1 MDNHL
6 MIFESTDF
14 GRVRSVLKDG
24 APWFVAV
31 DVCKALGLNQVTRA
45 MSRLDS
51 DEGGLLEVPHPQ
63 NADKTIE
70 INAVSEA
77 GLYHLILCSKKPEAR
92 AFKRWITH
100 EVIPS
105 IRKHG
110 AYMTDSLLDALE
122 AHPEAVPEYLNRLR
136 SENARNR
143 ELTRRLRIAL
153 PKAEYYDAFVDPAD
167 CTNIRTT
174 AKELGVPEKQFT
186 RYLEEKK
193 YLFRDKN
200 RKLFPRAVKKSAGL
214 FLVRDFYTERGKLDA
229 DEFLAGI
236 CDMVAVL
243 VRDAVPVDGAEVLFP
258 SGRPV
263 VGKCPRCGAEVT
275 ESKNGYFC
283 ERRSC
288 KFGLWRD
295 NRFLAAKK
303 ISLTKKMASSLL
315 TQGRAYASGIY
326 SEKTGKTYDAF
337 IVLED
342 DGARSSYKLDFTK

>member
-1 MDNHL
+1 MDNKL
-6 MIFESTDF
+6 MTFENAAF
-14 GRVRSVLKDG
+14 GKIRTLTIDG
-24 APWFVAV
+24 EPWFVAV
-31 DVCKALGLNQVTRA
+31 DVCRALEIGNPTDA
-45 MSRLDS
+45 MRRLDA
-51 DEGGLLEVPHPQ
+51 DERTLVSIEGASNGLPV
-63 NADKTIE
+63 
-70 INAVSEA
+70 NAVNEP
-77 GLYHLILCSKKPEAR
+77 GLYTLILGSRKPEAK

-143 ELTRRLRIAL
+143 ELTRRLRLAL

-214 FLVRDFYTERGKLDA
+214 FLVRDFYTERGKLGHYTLITPA
-229 DEFLAGI
+229 GKRHFLERTDEI
-236 CDMVAVL
+236 
-243 VRDAVPVDGAEVLFP
+243 LF
-258 SGRPV
+258 
-263 VGKCPRCGAEVT
+263 E
-275 ESKNGYFC
+275 
-283 ERRSC
+283 
-288 KFGLWRD
+288 
-295 NRFLAAKK
+295 
-303 ISLTKKMASSLL
+303 
-315 TQGRAYASGIY
+315 
-326 SEKTGKTYDAF
+326 
-337 IVLED
+337 
-342 DGARSSYKLDFTK
+342 

>member
-1 MDNHL
+1 MENKL
-6 MIFESTDF
+6 MIFENDAF
-14 GRVRSVLKDG
+14 GKVRTLNLNG
-24 APWFVAV
+24 EPWFVAA
-31 DVCKALGLNQVTRA
+31 DVCKALELGNPSMTVE
-45 MSRLDS
+45 RLDD
-51 DEGGLLEVPHPQ
+51 DEKGISTIDTLGGKQ
-63 NADKTIE
+63 RMAI
-70 INAVSEA
+70 INEP
-77 GLYHLILCSKKPEAR
+77 GLYSLVITSRKPEAK

-143 ELTRRLRIAL
+143 ELTRCLRLAL

-214 FLVRDFYTERGKLDA
+214 FLVRDFYTERGKLGHYTLITPA
-229 DEFLAGI
+229 GKRHFLERTDEI
-236 CDMVAVL
+236 
-243 VRDAVPVDGAEVLFP
+243 LF
-258 SGRPV
+258 
-263 VGKCPRCGAEVT
+263 E
-275 ESKNGYFC
+275 
-283 ERRSC
+283 
-288 KFGLWRD
+288 
-295 NRFLAAKK
+295 
-303 ISLTKKMASSLL
+303 
-315 TQGRAYASGIY
+315 
-326 SEKTGKTYDAF
+326 
-337 IVLED
+337 
-342 DGARSSYKLDFTK
+342 

>member
-1 MDNHL
+1 MENNL
-6 MIFESTDF
+6 MIFENPEF
-14 GRVRSVLKDG
+14 GALRSILIDSD
-24 APWFVAV
+24 PWFVAA
-31 DVCKALGLNQVTRA
+31 DVCKALELEKTNRA
-45 MSRLDS
+45 LSRLDD
-51 DEGGLLEVPHPQ
+51 DEKGAHSVSTPGGRQ
-63 NADKTIE
+63 RMSI
-70 INAVSEA
+70 ISES
-77 GLYHLILCSKKPEAR
+77 GLYSLILGSRKPEAR

-143 ELTRRLRIAL
+143 ELTRRLRLAL

-214 FLVRDFYTERGKLDA
+214 FLVRDFYTERGKLGHYTLITPA
-229 DEFLAGI
+229 GKRHFLERTDEI
-236 CDMVAVL
+236 
-243 VRDAVPVDGAEVLFP
+243 LF
-258 SGRPV
+258 
-263 VGKCPRCGAEVT
+263 E
-275 ESKNGYFC
+275 
-283 ERRSC
+283 
-288 KFGLWRD
+288 
-295 NRFLAAKK
+295 
-303 ISLTKKMASSLL
+303 
-315 TQGRAYASGIY
+315 
-326 SEKTGKTYDAF
+326 
-337 IVLED
+337 
-342 DGARSSYKLDFTK
+342 